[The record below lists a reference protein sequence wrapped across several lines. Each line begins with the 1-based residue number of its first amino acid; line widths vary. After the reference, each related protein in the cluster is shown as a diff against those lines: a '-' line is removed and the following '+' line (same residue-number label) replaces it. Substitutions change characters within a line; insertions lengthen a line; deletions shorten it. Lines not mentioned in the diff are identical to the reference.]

1 MSGIKWR
8 QYYRL
13 SAEKGEVTL
22 SFVILWIYHEQSR
35 NLRVTAEMFK
45 SLLAEICHFNTI
57 WLSRKW
63 PPLVHDKVV
72 AYGKNQENKLNLNWL
87 T

>member
-1 MSGIKWR
+1 
-8 QYYRL
+8 
-13 SAEKGEVTL
+13 
-22 SFVILWIYHEQSR
+22 
-35 NLRVTAEMFK
+35 MFK

-63 PPLVHDKVV
+63 PLLVHEKVV
-72 AYGKNQENKLNLNWL
+72 AYEKNQENKLNLNWL